1 MTPSTGAR
9 LHLRGMRDGRLIEA
23 VVSRRAAALRLLTVD
38 GLHLVEPTASTE
50 PAPGAAGAVLA
61 PWPNRVE
68 GARWTLDGVE
78 RRLPVGDPE
87 NGHANHGLLLDRD
100 WDVAGH
106 DDDALTLRTVL
117 EPSPGYPFR
126 LELTT
131 RYALDPGSTGNAGDA
146 ANPGGTGAGVSV
158 QHDVVNRSAEAAP
171 FALGA
176 HPYLCIGDRP
186 GDELTLTIEADRAL
200 VLDEGWIPRGE
211 RPVEGTRW
219 DLRGGRRLTEIDPH
233 SGYTALRRR
242 GGQVVHRL
250 EAPDGTAVEL
260 WADAVFG
267 WVQVYRA
274 PQFATDRGTRSALAV
289 EPMSAPPNALR
300 TGRGLHWIGPG
311 EAWSARW
318 GIRLGPEPSSRAS
331 VTTIEE
337 RA

>member
-1 MTPSTGAR
+1 MISRTTTQAPGLLR
-9 LHLRGMRDGRLIEA
+9 LGGMREGRRIEA
-23 VVSRRAAALRLLTVD
+23 VVSRRAAALRLLAVD

-100 WDVAGH
+100 WDVVEHTDGAVV
-106 DDDALTLRTVL
+106 LRTVL

-131 RYALDPGSTGNAGDA
+131 RYALDPG
-146 ANPGGTGAGVSV
+146 NPGSAGSGLGVSV
-158 QHDVVNRSAEAAP
+158 QHEAVNRSAEAAP

-176 HPYLCIGDRP
+176 HPYLCVGDRP
-186 GDELTLTIEADRAL
+186 GDELTLTIDAERAL

-211 RPVEGTRW
+211 RAVEGTRW

-233 SGYTALRRR
+233 SGYTALRSR
-242 GGQVVHRL
+242 GGRVLHRL
-250 EAPDGTAVEL
+250 EAPDGAAVEL

-274 PQFATDRGTRSALAV
+274 TGFATDRGVRSALAV

-311 EAWSARW
+311 KAWRAGW
-318 GIRLGPEPSSRAS
+318 GIRLGPERSSRAS